1 MKALTIILILAS
13 VLFADY
19 YSVRVTRISDNLY
32 YDRDIKIYIVTEY
45 CYKYCYDEFAVLQ
58 YEQYSYCN
66 YLIFGEYE
74 KYTVKDIFFDK

>member
-32 YDRDIKIYIVTEY
+32 YDRDIKMYIVTEY
-45 CYKYCYDEFAVLQ
+45 CNKYCYDEFAVLE
-58 YEQYSYCN
+58 YDKYSYCN

-74 KYTVKDIFFDK
+74 KYRVLNIYFDK